1 MKDAEAK
8 PLTDEELERVIRE
21 LYFESVERIVKQNG
35 KVKVEGKWYHVC
47 KEMSGETVEMKVT
60 LRGMEAWHNGSFVK
74 RWNYWEYVL
83 DIAADYMLEK
93 CLL

>member
-1 MKDAEAK
+1 M
-8 PLTDEELERVIRE
+8 
-21 LYFESVERIVKQNG
+21 
-35 KVKVEGKWYHVC
+35 C

-60 LRGMEAWHNGSFVK
+60 LRGMEAWHNGASVK
-74 RWNYWEYVL
+74 RWKYWEYVL